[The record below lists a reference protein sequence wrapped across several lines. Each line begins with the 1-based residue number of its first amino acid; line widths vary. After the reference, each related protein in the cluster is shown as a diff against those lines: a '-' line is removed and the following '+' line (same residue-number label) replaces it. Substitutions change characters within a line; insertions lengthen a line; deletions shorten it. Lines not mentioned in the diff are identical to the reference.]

1 MPNHL
6 KFSRMSRSARRGG
19 LTLFELLISL
29 GLTLL
34 LLGSVGATLSI
45 FLETQTA
52 GREQVE
58 RAQLVRA
65 LYRRLGDDIRCT
77 VFRVPLM
84 SEEDAENAEL
94 SAAEAADFEAQLAE
108 AQAGSDPD
116 AAELE
121 PVDPEAAITSATVGL
136 FGDSEKLVLH
146 INRPRRTAYAVDSTD
161 EGDTI
166 GSYTDESYLRSVTWF
181 LADEGRAGLS
191 ADVANRD
198 LRLEGG
204 SVTRGLARLE
214 NEYESAQFAEFETD
228 PATLVEAAEIL
239 APEVTDLQF
248 RYFDGIDWVTEW
260 DSEQMERLPNAV
272 EVTLQLEPPRTTA
285 NVYLNRGSATDSDA
299 EGFTFRIVIA
309 LPLAPAPLTEVEL

>member
-1 MPNHL
+1 MHI
-6 KFSRMSRSARRGG
+6 SRRSSKHSFASRRRG
-19 LTLFELLISL
+19 LSLFELLISL

-58 RAQLVRA
+58 RSQLIRA
-65 LYRRLGDDIRCT
+65 LYRRIGDDIRCT
-77 VFRVPLM
+77 IFRVPLM

-108 AQAGSDPD
+108 AQGDS
-116 AAELE
+116 ESTEIE
-121 PVDPEAAITSATVGL
+121 PIDPEEAITAKTVGL
-136 FGDSEKLVLH
+136 FGDAEKLVLH
-146 INRPRRTAYAVDSTD
+146 INRPRRTAYALDSTE

-166 GSYTDESYLRSVTWF
+166 GSFTDQSYLRSITWF
-181 LADEGRAGLS
+181 LADEGRSGLS
-191 ADVANRD
+191 ADVANRELD
-198 LRLEGG
+198 TEGG
-204 SVTRGLARLE
+204 VVTRGLARLE
-214 NEYESAQFAEFETD
+214 SEFQNAQFAEFETD
-228 PATLVEAAEIL
+228 PASLPEQAEIL
-239 APEVTDLQF
+239 APEVVDLQF

-272 EVTLQLEPPRTTA
+272 EITFQLEPPAHTGNQYLSGEQTTEA
-285 NVYLNRGSATDSDA
+285 VGY
-299 EGFTFRIVIA
+299 TFRMVIA